1 MCVLQSDTNVGT
13 GTLALFRDPRLRRC
27 CRLLLRRRDREGEPD
42 VPALRPVLGAEFLVA
57 LEVQIALKLG
67 AERNDVA
74 DLRADAEHL
83 RLEAADPVAGPAV
96 AGELLV
102 GVADEAELQLLGDEL
117 RGGPVEMHVDA
128 VLVLRR
134 LILQIVGKAQ
144 YGGEFMSRLR
154 IEIGIAAAAV
164 DRAVPDADIG

>member
-13 GTLALFRDPRLRRC
+13 GTLALFRDPWLRR
-27 CRLLLRRRDREGEPD
+27 RGRFLLRRRDHEGEPD
-42 VPALRPVLGAEFLVA
+42 VPAIRAVLSTEFLVA

-83 RLEAADPVAGPAV
+83 RLEATDPVARSAV

-102 GVADEAELQLLGDEL
+102 GIADEAELQLLGDEL
-117 RGGPVEMHVDA
+117 RG
-128 VLVLRR
+128 
-134 LILQIVGKAQ
+134 
-144 YGGEFMSRLR
+144 
-154 IEIGIAAAAV
+154 
-164 DRAVPDADIG
+164 